1 MIPIQINKNEV
12 MPVLHRAVSCRN
24 EYLDCIQNIHI
35 VRQKM
40 NSVAN
45 QLATTKNH
53 DVFTLKE
60 YYRAWQY
67 AEKTLE
73 HEKEQARMYLLQF

>member
-1 MIPIQINKNEV
+1 MIPIQINQNEV
-12 MPVLHRAVSCRN
+12 MPVLHRAVSYRN
-24 EYLDCIQNIHI
+24 EYLECIQSIHI

-45 QLATTKNH
+45 QLATADNYKAA
-53 DVFTLKE
+53 TLKE
-60 YYRAWQY
+60 YYRAWQS